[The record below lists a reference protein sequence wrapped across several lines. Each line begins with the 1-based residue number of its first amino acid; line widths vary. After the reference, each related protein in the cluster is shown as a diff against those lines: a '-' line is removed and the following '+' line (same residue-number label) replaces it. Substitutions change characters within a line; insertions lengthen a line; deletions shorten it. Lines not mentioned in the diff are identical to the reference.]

1 MMKRLKLHVPAFINV
16 APPLALLLAA
26 TPGWFGHIKYATP
39 IVHPDD
45 HKDLA
50 RQAVEYLVK
59 SKAIASESLLVRR
72 KADIESGCGMLDIVE
87 GDAGRDPGTLQWEYS
102 HVFDPVAGR
111 GINDSRYVNAR
122 DEFVDWWE
130 RALMHDRIGNPAKAY
145 TFLGY
150 CCHLLQD
157 MAVPSHTHC
166 VSHGLRTRIADNLEL
181 VSSSRRF
188 HLREPAGPPYDG
200 DADMHR
206 ALFIAMALESR
217 GRDTLDPDEPNEIAP
232 ILKKY
237 YGGPRWT
244 SDGWKGAYR
253 GDPYYPYHRFLPSS
267 PRIELADLVTLRNRL
282 MCSAAERTAQL
293 IGYFADVT
301 GAGE

>member
-59 SKAIASESLLVRR
+59 SKAVASESLLVRR

-157 MAVPSHTHC
+157 MAVPSHTFC
-166 VSHGLRTRIADNLEL
+166 ISHGLRTRMADNLEL
-181 VSSSRRF
+181 VSRSRRF
-188 HLREPAGPPYDG
+188 HLREPAGPPYRG
-200 DADMHR
+200 EEEMH
-206 ALFIAMALESR
+206 LSIFMALAIESR
-217 GRDTLDPDEPNEIAP
+217 GLDEDGGPNELAEV
-232 ILKKY
+232 LARY
-237 YGGPRWT
+237 YQPPLWTQGGWIG
-244 SDGWKGAYR
+244 SYLGE
-253 GDPYYPYHRFLPSS
+253 PYYPYHRFLPSS
-267 PRIELADLVTLRNRL
+267 PRLDLVDAVTLRNSL

-293 IGYFADVT
+293 VRHFSDVT
-301 GAGE
+301 GAEKR